1 MKKQIALMV
10 CAAMALTVATGCSSN
25 SSNTDAAQESTVA
38 VTQEATTEA
47 TEATAAATEVA
58 ETEPTAVGEVV
69 SIENNGHEIPGI
81 LTMPE
86 NVAEGAESPCSRD
99 AAWNRKQQGIA
110 GGQRLCS

>member
-10 CAAMALTVATGCSSN
+10 CAAMALTVVTGCSSN

-69 SIENNGHEIPGI
+69 SIR
-81 LTMPE
+81 TM
-86 NVAEGAESPCSRD
+86 VMRSPAS
-99 AAWNRKQQGIA
+99 
-110 GGQRLCS
+110 